1 MKTHKEKVVAA
12 ITGAITMYLEAERQ
26 VPIQPETLPREVIP
40 APMVAKPFQIP
51 SSWVIAGRQ
60 AAMEMRRLLQMR
72 MLR

>member
-12 ITGAITMYLEAERQ
+12 IAGAITMYLEAERQ
-26 VPIQPETLPREVIP
+26 AQVPLEMPSEELIP
-40 APMVAKPFQIP
+40 AHMVMKSMAIP

-60 AAMEMRRLLQMR
+60 AAMEMRRMLQMR